1 MNAHRIRSL
10 TVATVAF
17 ALTSACASA
26 AADQPQ
32 KAAGFVSLFDGKTLH
47 GWRGDPAIWSVR
59 DGAITGGS
67 DQPLSSNTFL
77 IYEKPYADFEL
88 HYKYRINGS
97 GNSGVQF
104 RSYVADESKF
114 SVKGVQANVVPTD
127 QAERFGMLWDEGGR
141 SELALLGHK
150 MVITRGEDGKLVET
164 VPESVNP
171 RELLLSKVKPYPE
184 WNDVVVIAYGPHIVH
199 ALNGYLVFD
208 AMDDDPQ
215 ARKDGIFAIQA
226 HSGPPM
232 YVQFKDMEVKA
243 LSAAPDLKGRFIT
256 NPGPPTPAQPGPR
269 VPRK

>member
-1 MNAHRIRSL
+1 MHAHRIRAL
-10 TVATVAF
+10 TISAFAF
-17 ALTSACASA
+17 ALTSACASV
-26 AADQPQ
+26 AADQPDT
-32 KAAGFVSLFDGKTLH
+32 AGFVSLFDGKTLA
-47 GWRGDPAIWSVR
+47 GWRGDPTIWSVR

-77 IYEKPYADFEL
+77 IYDKPYGDFEL
-88 HYKYRINGS
+88 RYKYRINGS

-114 SVKGVQANVVPTD
+114 AVKGVQANVVPTD

-150 MVITRGEDGKLVET
+150 MVISRDADDKLVET
-164 VPESVNP
+164 VTESTNP
-171 RELLLSKVKPYPE
+171 RELLLSKVKPYPG
-184 WNDVVVIAYGPHIVH
+184 WNEVVVVAYGPHIVH
-199 ALNGYLVFD
+199 ALNGYVVFD
-208 AMDDDPQ
+208 ALDNDPK

-232 YVQFKDMEVKA
+232 YVQFKDMTVKA
-243 LSAAPDLKGRFIT
+243 LTAEPDLKGRFIT

-269 VPRK
+269 IPRK